1 MPLLADVP
9 LTSVQRIEQ
18 VVDGRFAAVP
28 VLALDGDVHQRSGRG
43 SHRIR
48 IVGLLHGETVADDLA
63 TLQDT
68 ATAGAE
74 VTFAADI
81 VTALDLQQV
90 VITSFRAS
98 EQAGRPGEVDYELH
112 LAESPPLPPP
122 AQVSGFGGLDDFGF
136 GDLGFDTD
144 LLGDLAGLAD
154 QVAGAVSA
162 AMDAVGA
169 LTALAN
175 LGDLGFGGQLQPLQS
190 AVDGV
195 TEAGGRIGD
204 AVASLG
210 ALFGS

>member
-1 MPLLADVP
+1 MPLLADVA
-9 LTSVQRIEQ
+9 LTSVQRIDQ
-18 VVDGRFAAVP
+18 AIDGRLTPVP
-28 VLALDGDVHQRSGRG
+28 VLSLDGDVHQRSARG

-48 IVGLLHGETVADDLA
+48 ILGLLHGETMADDLA
-63 TLQDT
+63 TLQET
-68 ATAGAE
+68 ASAGAE

-90 VITSFRAS
+90 VITSFRATA
-98 EQAGRPGEVDYELH
+98 QAGRPGEVAYELH

-144 LLGDLAGLAD
+144 LLGDLADLAD

-175 LGDLGFGGQLQPLQS
+175 MGDIGFGGQLQPMQS
-190 AVDGV
+190 AVDRV
-195 TEAGGRIGD
+195 SEAGGRVGA
-204 AVASLG
+204 AVTSLG
-210 ALFGS
+210 SMFGS